1 MQIKVFINAT
11 KWNLHADILFQ
22 TSYTSLRIIRNSI
35 SAISNRDTITVVWDL
50 FIYLEWIKQET
61 MVT

>member
-1 MQIKVFINAT
+1 MEPTRRYFISN
-11 KWNLHADILFQ
+11 IL
-22 TSYTSLRIIRNSI
+22 YTLRIIRNSI